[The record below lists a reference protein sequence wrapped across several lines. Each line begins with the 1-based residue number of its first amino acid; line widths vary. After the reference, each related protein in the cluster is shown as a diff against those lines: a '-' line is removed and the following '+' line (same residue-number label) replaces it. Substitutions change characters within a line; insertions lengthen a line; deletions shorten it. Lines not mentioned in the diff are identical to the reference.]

1 LRGPTGLQ
9 GSATNTGATGPTGL
23 RGATGT
29 PGEASNTGATGD
41 TGETGPTGPIGYGL
55 GLTVQGLWT
64 DGNTYTGAAPGT
76 ATGGT
81 HIDAVT
87 YNRSLYICITP
98 EIVSTVPPN
107 EDTANWQLLLQGD
120 TGDTGPVGA
129 TGTVYASIGIWQGGS
144 FVANTL
150 AISPI
155 DNHTYVSTTIIS
167 QTGTDPSINTAEWT
181 LFSLG
186 GSTGIQGPPGVDGYS
201 TNTGAAGQVG
211 DTGPV
216 GATGTVYNSLG
227 LWPGGSY
234 VANTLAISLIN
245 NNTYVSIV
253 PSISNI
259 YSDPANNPTEWQL
272 FLLGGTTGESG
283 FSTNTG
289 ATGATGTVYTSIGL
303 WEAGSYLPNTL
314 AISPIDNNTYVCIL
328 VVENIEIDPSNNYT
342 EWKLFVRGG
351 TGPMGDTGTTGP
363 MGDTGSGVPIGGNLG
378 DILVKI
384 DGEPYNTQ
392 WVTDIKFIP
401 NISPS
406 VWANSDPTTI
416 GQAIDRMSALLSTL
430 NVANIP

>member
-29 PGEASNTGATGD
+29 PGAASNTGATGD

-87 YNRSLYICITP
+87 YNRSLYICINP
-98 EIVSTVPPN
+98 QFVSTVPPN

-120 TGDTGPVGA
+120 TGDTGPVGD
-129 TGTVYASIGIWQGGS
+129 TGTVYTSIGIWQGGS

-150 AISPI
+150 TISPI
-155 DNHTYVSTTIIS
+155 DNHTYVS
-167 QTGTDPSINTAEWT
+167 
-181 LFSLG
+181 
-186 GSTGIQGPPGVDGYS
+186 
-201 TNTGAAGQVG
+201 
-211 DTGPV
+211 
-216 GATGTVYNSLG
+216 
-227 LWPGGSY
+227 
-234 VANTLAISLIN
+234 
-245 NNTYVSIV
+245 IV
-253 PSISNI
+253 PSISDVS
-259 YSDPANNPTEWQL
+259 SDPANNPTEWQL

-303 WEAGSYLPNTL
+303 WEAGSFVPNTL
-314 AISPIDNNTYVCIL
+314 AISPIDNNTYVCIA

-342 EWKLFVRGG
+342 EWKLFVKGG
-351 TGPMGDTGTTGP
+351 TGPAGPTGTTGP
-363 MGDTGSGVPIGGNLG
+363 IGDTGSGVPLGGNLG

-392 WVTDIKFIP
+392 WVADIKFIP
-401 NISPS
+401 IITPS

-430 NVANIP
+430 NTANIP